1 MNTKII
7 ITACLLL
14 SAGVF
19 LVATT
24 SIATE
29 CYNENTGFKDKK
41 KDNFTFLVVTL
52 VAAILLIISAGGSI
66 FIGLKED

>member
-1 MNTKII
+1 MNPKII
-7 ITACLLL
+7 STACSLL

-29 CYNENTGFKDKK
+29 CYNENTSFKDKK
-41 KDNFTFLVVTL
+41 KDNFTFLVITL
-52 VAAILLIISAGGSI
+52 IVAIIMIIAAGGSI
-66 FIGLKED
+66 YLGITA

>member
-7 ITACLLL
+7 STACFLLITAIL
-14 SAGVF
+14 

-29 CYNENTGFKDKK
+29 CYNENTSFKDKK
-41 KDNFTFLVVTL
+41 KDNFTFLIVTL
-52 VAAILLIISAGGSI
+52 VSAILMILSALSIIFLGFKA
-66 FIGLKED
+66 D

>member
-1 MNTKII
+1 MNPKII
-7 ITACLLL
+7 STACLLL

-29 CYNENTGFKDKK
+29 CYNENSSFKDKK
-41 KDNFTFLVVTL
+41 KDNFTFLIVTL
-52 VAAILLIISAGGSI
+52 VVAILMILSASGSMYL
-66 FIGLKED
+66 GVTA

>member
-1 MNTKII
+1 MNNKII
-7 ITACLLL
+7 ITACVLL
-14 SAGVF
+14 SAAVF

-29 CYNENTGFKDKK
+29 CYNQNKGFKDTK

-52 VAAILLIISAGGSI
+52 VSAILMILSAFGSMYL
-66 FIGLKED
+66 GVKEP

>member
-1 MNTKII
+1 MNSKIL
-7 ITACLLL
+7 ITACSLL

-29 CYNENTGFKDKK
+29 CYNNNTEFKNKK
-41 KDNFTFLVVTL
+41 QDNFTFLIITL
-52 VAAILLIISAGGSI
+52 VFAILMILSASGSI
-66 FIGLKED
+66 VMGLRE